1 MIGTIKIRKE
11 RKMANDNISIETYAL
26 IAKAGVLM
34 GQLNPKKDPDKLVK
48 AMINMQCEAYMNLG
62 ENKE

>member
-1 MIGTIKIRKE
+1 
-11 RKMANDNISIETYAL
+11 MANDNISIETYAL

-34 GQLNPKKDPDKLVK
+34 GQMNPTKDPDKLVK

-62 ENKE
+62 EDKE

>member
-1 MIGTIKIRKE
+1 MTKKDI
-11 RKMANDNISIETYAL
+11 DIEIYAL

-34 GQLNPKKDPDKLVK
+34 GQMNPTKDPDKLVK
-48 AMINMQCEAYMNLG
+48 AMINMQCEEYMNLG

>member
-1 MIGTIKIRKE
+1 
-11 RKMANDNISIETYAL
+11 MAKDDISVETYAL

-62 ENKE
+62 DKDE

>member
-1 MIGTIKIRKE
+1 MTKE
-11 RKMANDNISIETYAL
+11 DISIETYAL

-34 GQLNPKKDPDKLVK
+34 GQMNPTKDPDKLVK